1 MGDEACAVH
10 VVCCFLLLTIFTMLS
25 AVCLPFHVC
34 FRLSFA
40 VCFTRYDVLKL
51 FYLLFFIPSS
61 SSSRQTLQVPTT
73 CTVPESNLLQ
83 PATHSNI
90 QVRVPVIFFLRFY
103 RLWYLSG
110 TFARQQKTSSL
121 INSRSS
127 CDPPQFVRI
136 GIRRSIL

>member
-61 SSSRQTLQVPTT
+61 SRQTLQVPTT
-73 CTVPESNLLQ
+73 CTVPESSCNLQ
-83 PATHSNI
+83 HSNI
-90 QVRVPVIFFLRFY
+90 QVREPVIIFLRFY

-110 TFARQQKTSSL
+110 TFARQKISSL

-136 GIRRSIL
+136 GIRTSIL